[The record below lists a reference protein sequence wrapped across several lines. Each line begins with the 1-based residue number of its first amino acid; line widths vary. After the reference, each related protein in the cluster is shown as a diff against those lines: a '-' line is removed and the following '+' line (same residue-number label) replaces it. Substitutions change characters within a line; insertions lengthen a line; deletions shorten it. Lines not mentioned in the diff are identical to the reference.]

1 MDATARTLQGGGGMN
16 IMEVLALIGWGL
28 AISLFV
34 IWRET
39 EHYYRTREEELV
51 QRWATEIKRHREV
64 TE

>member
-1 MDATARTLQGGGGMN
+1 MSLT
-16 IMEVLALIGWGL
+16 EVLALIGWGL
-28 AISLFV
+28 AVSLFV

-51 QRWATEIKRHREV
+51 QRWVAEIKRHREV

>member
-1 MDATARTLQGGGGMN
+1 MN